1 MKSQNNHALRFVFAS
16 ILAWTACVSGSSNES
31 AWDAALTIATVPA
44 VTIAETQ
51 YNSSTTLVA
60 SWTAAPDE
68 PDHYVLSA
76 TESGQSLAYVS
87 TEVAGDTTSGQLSGL
102 KSDTIYDIS
111 LVACAD
117 ASCEDSSEPGD
128 AASAEGTTPE
138 EVWQLQGS
146 GASVDEL
153 TQVVADG
160 NSKIAAM
167 FYGEDAEASLAGQ
180 VQLYYGPLGFDEKGL
195 AIGLG
200 SGNLRTDAS
209 AAFSFTALSGESGLI
224 TPATAATYVD
234 TVNTGQAVPMS
245 AQAGGYI
252 RLYFESTGSDD
263 RTRIVSIDSVDGYV
277 GQDFNSSPD
286 EQVCSDGPDYE
297 IGGDCG
303 VTVAIGVQTDSTLSN
318 PNITDARQF
327 KIAWP
332 TLDDWRWDQ
341 AVGTFMILTVDTDRE
356 SGCSD
361 VMMKA
366 AYAVWDGSSWVVQY
380 DDTTGCPKLFES
392 VQAPTPEHLG
402 GVRYKLYFGDPS
414 QTEGEIEGSQLP
426 FPGPKLIIYADGTTS
441 GDSTIVDYEDWE
453 DVSVAHDITFLWP
466 DGSVFDDTDEGY
478 IDDFMM
484 LAPTQDLDFQVAYIA
499 ITEGSTAPISAGALL
514 MNP

>member
-1 MKSQNNHALRFVFAS
+1 MN
-16 ILAWTACVSGSSNES
+16 SS
-31 AWDAALTIATVPA
+31 WDAALTVATVPA
-44 VTIAETQ
+44 TTIAGTA
-51 YNSSTTLVA
+51 YASSTTLTA
-60 SWTAAPDE
+60 SWTAAPDD

-76 TESGQSLAYVS
+76 TESGQNSSYVS
-87 TEVAGDTTSGQLSGL
+87 VEIAGDTTSGQLSGL

-111 LVACAD
+111 LVACDD
-117 ASCEDSSEPGD
+117 ASCTASSEPSD
-128 AASAEGTTPE
+128 AASTEGTTPE
-138 EVWQLQGS
+138 EVWQFQGS

-153 TQVVADG
+153 TQVVSDG

-167 FYGEDAEASLAGQ
+167 FYGDDAESSLAGM

-200 SGNLRTDAS
+200 SGNLREDTA

-224 TPATAATYVD
+224 TPATGATYIEE
-234 TVNTGQAVPMS
+234 VNTGQPVPMS
-245 AQAGGYI
+245 EQDGGSI
-252 RLYFESTGSDD
+252 RLYFEANGSDGHA
-263 RTRIVSIDSVDGYV
+263 RIMSIDSVDGYV
-277 GQDFNSSPD
+277 GQDFNSSSS
-286 EQVCSDGPDYE
+286 EQVCSEATDYE
-297 IGGDCG
+297 IGGNCAP
-303 VTVAIGVQTDSTLSN
+303 TLAIGVQTDSVLSN

-332 TLDDWRWDQ
+332 TLDDWRWDE
-341 AVGTFMILTVDTDRE
+341 AVGTFMIFTVDTDRD

-366 AYAVWDGSSWVVQY
+366 GYAVWDGSNWDVQY

-392 VQAPTPEHLG
+392 VQAPTMEHLG

-414 QTEGEIEGSQLP
+414 ITEGEIETSSLP
-426 FPGPKLIIYADGTTS
+426 FPGPKKIIYANGTTS
-441 GDSTIVDYEDWE
+441 GDEAIVDYEDWE
-453 DVSVAHDITFLWP
+453 DLSIARDITFLWP
-466 DGSVFDDTDEGY
+466 DGSVFDATDEGY

-484 LAPTQDLDFQVAYIA
+484 LAPTQDLDFQVAYFA
-499 ITEGSTAPISAGALL
+499 ITEGSVAPISAGALL